1 MINWY
6 MTVMEGGV
14 DTRKI
19 VKEYHDLKIAYK
31 RLENK
36 TKKTVSK
43 MERDLTKTKSD
54 LKEAL

>member
-1 MINWY
+1 

-31 RLENK
+31 LLENK
-36 TKKTVSK
+36 TKKTFSK